1 MPAMAAPLASGKLD
15 AWEAWSG
22 ELTCP
27 RRAEF
32 EAMNQRHGLTEH
44 RAYLQPLPDGNYLVL
59 VVVEGDAAAGFLP
72 SVAQSDHDLDRS
84 STQSVVDLHEFEM
97 SGPMPP
103 MANRSI

>member
-22 ELTCP
+22 ELTGP

-32 EAMNQRHGLTEH
+32 EDMNQRHGLTEH

-72 SVAQSDHDLDRS
+72 SVAQSDHDFDRWF
-84 STQSVVDLHEFEM
+84 TQSVVDLHEFDL

-103 MANRSI
+103 MADRRI